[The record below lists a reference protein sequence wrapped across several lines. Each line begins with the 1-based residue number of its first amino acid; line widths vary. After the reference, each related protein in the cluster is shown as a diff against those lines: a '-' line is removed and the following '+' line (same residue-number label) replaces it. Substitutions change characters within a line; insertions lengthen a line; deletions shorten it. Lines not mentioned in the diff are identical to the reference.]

1 MNIVRAS
8 ETPCYRRLWERL
20 LIEDELQYPLYS
32 PLNIEYLKEYAQE
45 SRFEDVSFVVEEKG
59 VPIMGVCMAL
69 RAHLDGWRELS
80 GFGRPIGYFESQRAN
95 PCSRKGAAG
104 VLREELQ
111 RIFREHSFSLVTS
124 RELRPALSPVG
135 ECLMDIG
142 ARATPFFT
150 KVIDLT
156 ASELTLRNQ
165 VRKSYKSLINWGT
178 KHLNL
183 RL

>member
-69 RAHLDGWRELS
+69 RVHLDGRRELS
-80 GFGRPIGYFESQRAN
+80 GFGRPI
-95 PCSRKGAAG
+95 
-104 VLREELQ
+104 
-111 RIFREHSFSLVTS
+111 
-124 RELRPALSPVG
+124 ALSPCTG
-135 ECLMDIG
+135 
-142 ARATPFFT
+142 ATPPLAQ
-150 KVIDLT
+150 KN
-156 ASELTLRNQ
+156 R
-165 VRKSYKSLINWGT
+165 
-178 KHLNL
+178 
-183 RL
+183 